1 MRIKSK
7 KSQREY
13 GLLNSSDL
21 KAAKYKLL
29 YGIMYA
35 IMIIIAL
42 VCLVPVIW
50 VALSGF
56 KETKE
61 MYAIPPTFFP
71 KSIDLSKIPEI
82 ISKVNFGKY
91 IFNTFILKRYSRIC
105 LIKSKA
111 ERLSCVGNTYIL
123 VYDVAGNK
131 YGSVVYELCRCSN
144 SAC

>member
-42 VCLVPVIW
+42 VCLAVSYTH
-50 VALSGF
+50 L
-56 KETKE
+56 TL
-61 MYAIPPTFFP
+61 PT
-71 KSIDLSKIPEI
+71 
-82 ISKVNFGKY
+82 N
-91 IFNTFILKRYSRIC
+91 
-105 LIKSKA
+105 
-111 ERLSCVGNTYIL
+111 
-123 VYDVAGNK
+123 
-131 YGSVVYELCRCSN
+131 
-144 SAC
+144 

>member
-71 KSIDLSKIPEI
+71 KSID
-82 ISKVNFGKY
+82 
-91 IFNTFILKRYSRIC
+91 
-105 LIKSKA
+105 
-111 ERLSCVGNTYIL
+111 
-123 VYDVAGNK
+123 
-131 YGSVVYELCRCSN
+131 SVSYTHLTLPTTPYV
-144 SAC
+144 

>member
-91 IFNTFILKRYSRIC
+91 IFNTFILIIGC
-105 LIKSKA
+105 LAFDIF
-111 ERLSCVGNTYIL
+111 
-123 VYDVAGNK
+123 
-131 YGSVVYELCRCSN
+131 
-144 SAC
+144 